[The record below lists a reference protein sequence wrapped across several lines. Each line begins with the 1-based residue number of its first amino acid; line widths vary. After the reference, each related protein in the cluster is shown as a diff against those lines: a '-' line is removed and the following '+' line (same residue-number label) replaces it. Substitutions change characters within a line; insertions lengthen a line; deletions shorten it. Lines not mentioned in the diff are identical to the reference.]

1 MLKLVHAPDTRS
13 VRIVWLLE
21 ELGLPYE
28 LELYRLGDKA
38 MRSPEYLEKNHPL
51 GRVPVL
57 FDGDT
62 QLFESG
68 AIVQYVIA
76 RHGGG
81 RLAPAV
87 DSPQFAP
94 YLQWLH
100 YAEGML
106 RPQVNIIMVETRF
119 LPPEK
124 RHQPNVDRAQKLL
137 SRMLLAVEAG
147 LEGREYLAGEFSGA
161 DIMCGHACIVSA
173 RLGGD
178 ISNLPNVQAYVQ
190 RLEARE
196 ALQRARAA
204 GTA

>member
-28 LELYRLGDKA
+28 VELYKLGDKA
-38 MRSPEYLEKNHPL
+38 MRSPEYLEKIHPL

-57 FDGDT
+57 IDGDT
-62 QLFESG
+62 RLFESG
-68 AIVQYVIA
+68 AIVEYLLA
-76 RHGGG
+76 RHAGG
-81 RLAPAV
+81 RLRPGV
-87 DSPQFAP
+87 DSNQFAP

-106 RPQVNIIMVETRF
+106 MPQVNIIMVETRF
-119 LPPEK
+119 LPPDK

-137 SRMLLAVEAG
+137 SRMLIGVEEGLA
-147 LEGREYLAGEFSGA
+147 GRDYLAGEFSGA

-173 RLGGD
+173 RLGAD
-178 ISNLPNVQAYVQ
+178 ISNLPRLQAYVA
-190 RLEARE
+190 RLQDRE
-196 ALQRARAA
+196 ALQRARAV
-204 GTA
+204 GVS